1 VLIYPMR
8 KVLLLCSFVG
18 LAGAKDTSRN
28 LTIGQ
33 VEDAGLEMARDFSQ
47 HSDQAPPPIPRRKLT
62 SDTGSSASYLKQ
74 AMFLSPSKTPDNRIK
89 ISGGGKGRGG
99 GGGGVTPLLDT
110 GRSKGGKGGSKKK
123 KDAGASLNAERAA
136 AIAAAEEIGGPLM
149 TRVAEGLRAAE
160 AAILDIAARIGGGG
174 SSGSSSSATGAMRA
188 TSLSATGPASDAAN
202 DLVNEEELNID
213 VEKVNVLFCLS
224 SVMSRRCGERH
235 KWDWRFSW
243 LC

>member
-1 VLIYPMR
+1 MR
-8 KVLLLCSFVG
+8 VLLLCSLVG
-18 LAGAKDTSRN
+18 LSGAKDMSRN

-74 AMFLSPSKTPDNRIK
+74 AMFLSPSKTPDNRVK

-174 SSGSSSSATGAMRA
+174 SSGSSSATGAMRA
-188 TSLSATGPASDAAN
+188 TSLSAAGPASDAAN
-202 DLVNEEELNID
+202 DLVGEEELNID
-213 VEKVNVLFCLS
+213 VEKVNVFVLFCLS
-224 SVMSRRCGERH
+224 SIMSRCGGERH
-235 KWDWRFSW
+235 K
-243 LC
+243 